1 MVGAG
6 PGWGLAPAPGRIYN
20 TYDHCYIVG
29 TCAWLRFDLVSTVI
43 KMTHHLSINHWL
55 LETGPIFSLV
65 YGHMGHTTIALA
77 VRG

>member
-29 TCAWLRFDLVSTVI
+29 MRTRLHFDLVSTVI
-43 KMTHHLSINHWL
+43 QMTRHLSINHWL
-55 LETGPIFSLV
+55 LETGPIFALAR
-65 YGHMGHTTIALA
+65 GHMGHTTIALA